1 MSATNEKSDTQKLT
15 FRRYKDGDSKHVPWN
30 KQIFQASH
38 TYKCPTY
45 IQSTPPCQGSCPLR
59 RGHPRLPE
67 HRARRREAA
76 GRRRR
81 QAGDAGV

>member
-38 TYKCPTY
+38 TYNCSHNILYWYKY
-45 IQSTPPCQGSCPLR
+45 
-59 RGHPRLPE
+59 E
-67 HRARRREAA
+67 
-76 GRRRR
+76 
-81 QAGDAGV
+81 